1 MQVTTTQRTHTAAE
15 GPGST
20 VGINVDGG
28 IGRPGCVTNRHDAP
42 QPDDGGDSDDSDD
55 SDDSGDSGNHGTGRD
70 HSVQR
75 SRHAVPASAASLFM
89 RLESK

>member
-42 QPDDGGDSDDSDD
+42 QPDNGDG
-55 SDDSGDSGNHGTGRD
+55 SDDSGDSGDSGDHGTGRD
-70 HSVQR
+70 PRVQR